1 LSRYYWL
8 KLKRDFFKRHDI
20 RIVED
25 MPNGKDYILFYLKL
39 LVESV
44 DHEGNLRYSDTIP
57 YNENMLASVTNT
69 NIDIVRAAME
79 VFKQLDLI
87 EILDD
92 ATIYMTEINTMLGNE
107 TEWARK
113 KREYRARVNEK
124 KREAIEDNSRT
135 KKDNVRQE
143 KEIEKEIDNN
153 IPNGILCRENST
165 TPAVK
170 EIIDYLNTKTGK
182 HFRWQTE
189 QTKKNVNARLKEG
202 YTVDDFKTLID
213 NKVAEWKDD
222 PKMRNYLRPETLFRP
237 GHFESYLNQVADKA
251 ESVRDWI

>member
-1 LSRYYWL
+1 M

-107 TEWARK
+107 TEWAQK
-113 KREYRARVNEK
+113 KREYRARVGEK
-124 KREAIEDNSRT
+124 KQEAIEDNSRT

-143 KEIEKEIDNN
+143 KDKEKEKEIDKDKYNGRFKPPTLEEVKLYCSERSNKIDPEYFLDYYETRGWKLSKGQPMKDWKAAVRTWERNN
-153 IPNGILCRENST
+153 FEKTKENAKTTFASYPQREEKPDLKGFKISKT
-165 TPAVK
+165 KVDPE
-170 EIIDYLNTKTGK
+170 EIRKRLNN
-182 HFRWQTE
+182 H
-189 QTKKNVNARLKEG
+189 
-202 YTVDDFKTLID
+202 
-213 NKVAEWKDD
+213 
-222 PKMRNYLRPETLFRP
+222 
-237 GHFESYLNQVADKA
+237 
-251 ESVRDWI
+251 